1 MAVPGII
8 NPHDVA
14 EEMQDWGQ
22 QASPGTAREDTPSPS
37 VCSFEE
43 RERSRARLAGAR
55 PTVSACVVLATAGA
69 VATASACAKLGRL
82 RITVLS
88 ATKRS
93 ARWRERRSPL
103 TFLATSCRRFFSF
116 VSFALRARDRRFCSP
131 QRARALLPQ
140 CLARCERTLATN
152 LTAATFQEASCRSP
166 PQAYEARE
174 GGYCPRDSDK
184 IQKNSGNPVRL
195 GNFSFVIRLFSI
207 AIILVVSEKQR
218 SVKSKPLP
226 KPKVPPIRLWSSLME
241 DKSSKSRSL
250 SMGPDV
256 SVQNYLGP
264 IWSFF
269 FSSRPVFRWSL
280 ALSSTP
286 LCVLP
291 VARFKVTCRQWFSQI
306 SPPSGWPLQLKNLFL
321 SPPPPAAES
330 EDQRRLLVHFLN
342 LRFFGKRNWKNG

>member
-166 PQAYEARE
+166 PQAYEAR
-174 GGYCPRDSDK
+174 GRGLLPPWFRQDSK
-184 IQKNSGNPVRL
+184 K
-195 GNFSFVIRLFSI
+195 
-207 AIILVVSEKQR
+207 
-218 SVKSKPLP
+218 
-226 KPKVPPIRLWSSLME
+226 
-241 DKSSKSRSL
+241 
-250 SMGPDV
+250 
-256 SVQNYLGP
+256 
-264 IWSFF
+264 
-269 FSSRPVFRWSL
+269 FRQPG
-280 ALSSTP
+280 T
-286 LCVLP
+286 
-291 VARFKVTCRQWFSQI
+291 
-306 SPPSGWPLQLKNLFL
+306 
-321 SPPPPAAES
+321 
-330 EDQRRLLVHFLN
+330 
-342 LRFFGKRNWKNG
+342 FGKLFFRNSIIFNCNYSRRFREAKIG